1 MLSTED
7 DGDYPT
13 PTSSPSASSIAYSCD
28 EAGSDLDRYCSAN
41 SVLERSS
48 FSSSTGYHAADFF
61 DDAFPSLSLHSNS
74 NSNLP
79 SPTLRPSHA
88 AEDSISI
95 SGDDCSDPGAHSD
108 DDDDSPRSLH
118 GLNGWNQNLNQN
130 RSSGVGRGSER
141 RSSILMDSSVA
152 FGSDDWDEFM
162 LERGDGSGES
172 APVYLF
178 EMESIHSKEQ
188 IKLSGDEPGCKE
200 GEVNQET
207 VQLSEVK
214 GKEPVSSAEHPQL
227 ESSSGK
233 SGFNAGEEN
242 HLDVAKEHE
251 SNGNSS
257 SESMEKREEAVKEL
271 EGLESFKKK
280 SGGKEIEEEHP
291 ILATGGKD
299 AESEIE
305 LKGIDQVNQIGGTDN
320 LLDDMVLEM
329 EDILLNSE
337 SHSPRSNTDNRYK
350 NHATDLLA
358 HHSREGSSTAS
369 TSGADD
375 SYGSIRNP
383 ESIDSV
389 ELIGAKQK
397 KGDVSFGERL
407 VGVKEYTVYIFKV
420 RSGADCWQVERRY
433 RDFYTLYRQL
443 KALFT
448 AHGLTLPL
456 PWSHV
461 ESESKKVFGNSSP
474 TVIADR
480 SVLLQECLSS
490 LLSSR
495 YSFRTPTPL
504 LFFLSPG
511 KIPLASQIPPHS
523 QGKNLIPSDSMGKKI
538 SLVVEVRAHKSVRQL
553 LELQHHT
560 CAGCHQPL
568 DSESTF
574 LRGLAQ
580 TVGWS
585 RNFRFCE
592 YTGQL
597 FCTACH
603 VNDTAVIPGRVLHGW
618 DFTLYPVSQLAKAYL
633 ESINDQP
640 MLCVSAVNPF
650 LFSKVPALLHIMGL
664 RKKIAAMLPYIT
676 CPFRKSVEKGL
687 GARRYLLE
695 CNDFF
700 ALRDLVDLSKGV
712 FAGFPVMVERLHK
725 KIEEH
730 ITQQC
735 LVCYDAGV
743 PCAARNSCHDPLS
756 LIFPFQETEAQ
767 KCSSCGSIFHAD
779 CFMML
784 NGCACKKTGVGK
796 VDKRVGPAHQ
806 SDGLVNR
813 LSVPSSQSTSGFFSD
828 IISKATSDKIWRP
841 KNRSP
846 VILMGSLPGG
856 TSL

>member
-1 MLSTED
+1 MLSMED
-7 DGDYPT
+7 DGEYPS
-13 PTSSPSASSIAYSCD
+13 PTSSPSASSTAYSSQ
-28 EAGSDLDRYCSAN
+28 SDLDRYCSAN

-48 FSSSTGYHAADFF
+48 FSSSTGFF

-74 NSNLP
+74 NSTLP
-79 SPTLRPSHA
+79 SPTLRPSN
-88 AEDSISI
+88 SISV
-95 SGDDCSDPGAHSD
+95 SLSLSADDDRSDHSD
-108 DDDDSPRSLH
+108 DGTPRPDSLPR
-118 GLNGWNQNLNQN
+118 NQ
-130 RSSGVGRGSER
+130 SER
-141 RSSILMDSSVA
+141 TSSILMDSSVA

-162 LERGDGSGES
+162 LETGDGTGQS

-178 EMESIHSKEQ
+178 QMDSLHSKQ
-188 IKLSGDEPGCKE
+188 QFKLSGAQPGCEE
-200 GEVNQET
+200 GEANQQLQ
-207 VQLSEVK
+207 QLSEVK
-214 GKEPVSSAEHPQL
+214 GKEPIYSQL
-227 ESSSGK
+227 ESSSAK
-233 SGFNAGEEN
+233 SGFNAGEKEI
-242 HLDVAKEHE
+242 HLSVHKEHH
-251 SNGNSS
+251 SSGTTSS
-257 SESMEKREEAVKEL
+257 SENIDKRQEEGVKESD
-271 EGLESFKKK
+271 GLESFKQKCEGIEIEDGHAMLAN
-280 SGGKEIEEEHP
+280 GGKH
-291 ILATGGKD
+291 T
-299 AESEIE
+299 ESEIE
-305 LKGIDQVNQIGGTDN
+305 LKGIDQVDQNGGSDN
-320 LLDDMVLEM
+320 SLDDMVLEM

-350 NHATDLLA
+350 SHATGLLA
-358 HHSREGSSTAS
+358 LHSREGSSTAS

-375 SYGSIRNP
+375 SYGPVRNP

-490 LLSSR
+490 LISSR
-495 YSFRTPTPL
+495 YSFGTPTPL

-511 KIPLASQIPPHS
+511 KTLDSSQISPHS
-523 QGKNLIPSDSMGKKI
+523 SSKNLVPSDSMGKKI
-538 SLVVEVRAHKSVRQL
+538 SLVMEVRAHKSVRQL
-553 LELQHHT
+553 LEIQHHT
-560 CAGCHQPL
+560 CAGCHRPL

-574 LRGLAQ
+574 LKGLAQ

-597 FCTACH
+597 FCTTCH

-687 GARRYLLE
+687 GTRRYLLE

-743 PCAARNSCHDPLS
+743 PCAARNSCHNPFS

-767 KCSSCGSIFHAD
+767 KCSSCGSIYHAD

-784 NGCACKKTGVGK
+784 NGCACKKTGVTNS
-796 VDKRVGPAHQ
+796 DKRVGPAHQ
-806 SDGLVNR
+806 SDGLMNGLVNK

-828 IISKATSDKIWRP
+828 IISKATSDKIWKPR
-841 KNRSP
+841 NRSP

>member
-1 MLSTED
+1 MLSMED
-7 DGDYPT
+7 DGEYPS
-13 PTSSPSASSIAYSCD
+13 PTSSPSASSIAYS
-28 EAGSDLDRYCSAN
+28 SDLDRYCSAN
-41 SVLERSS
+41 SLLERSS
-48 FSSSTGYHAADFF
+48 FSSSTGYHPADFF
-61 DDAFPSLSLHSNS
+61 DDATFHSNS
-74 NSNLP
+74 TLP
-79 SPTLRPSHA
+79 SPTLRPSDSNA
-88 AEDSISI
+88 ADDSISI
-95 SGDDCSDPGAHSD
+95 SADDDRSDQSD
-108 DDDDSPRSLH
+108 DASPRSDSLH
-118 GLNGWNQNLNQN
+118 GWNRNQNQNQN
-130 RSSGVGRGSER
+130 QNESPGVRS
-141 RSSILMDSSVA
+141 SSILMDSSVA
-152 FGSDDWDEFM
+152 FGSHDWDEFM
-162 LERGDGSGES
+162 LETADGSGQS

-178 EMESIHSKEQ
+178 PMESLHSKQQ
-188 IKLSGDEPGCKE
+188 IKLSGAQPVCKE
-200 GEVNQET
+200 GEAKQELQ
-207 VQLSEVK
+207 QLSEAK
-214 GKEPVSSAEHPQL
+214 GKESIYSQL

-233 SGFNAGEEN
+233 SGFNAGEKEN
-242 HLDVAKEHE
+242 HLSVAKDHE
-251 SNGNSS
+251 SNGTNSS
-257 SESMEKREEAVKEL
+257 ANIIEKREEGVKES
-271 EGLESFKKK
+271 EGLESFKQKCE
-280 SGGKEIEEEHP
+280 GKEIEDGHP
-291 ILATGGKD
+291 ILATAAKD
-299 AESEIE
+299 TESEIE
-305 LKGIDQVNQIGGTDN
+305 LKGIDQVNQNGGFDN
-320 LLDDMVLEM
+320 SLDDMVLEM

-350 NHATDLLA
+350 NHATGLLA
-358 HHSREGSSTAS
+358 LHSREGSSTAS

-375 SYGSIRNP
+375 SYGPIRNP

-490 LLSSR
+490 LISSR
-495 YSFRTPTPL
+495 YSFGTPTPL

-511 KIPLASQIPPHS
+511 KTLDSSQISPHS
-523 QGKNLIPSDSMGKKI
+523 SSKNLIPSDSMGKKI
-538 SLVVEVRAHKSVRQL
+538 SLVMEVRAHKSVRQL

-560 CAGCHQPL
+560 CAGCHRPL

-574 LRGLAQ
+574 LKGLAQ

-603 VNDTAVIPGRVLHGW
+603 MNDTAVIPGRVLHGW

-687 GARRYLLE
+687 GTRRYLLE

-743 PCAARNSCHDPLS
+743 PCAARNSCHDPFS

-767 KCSSCGSIFHAD
+767 KCSSCGSIYHAD

-784 NGCACKKTGVGK
+784 NGCACKKTGVTNA
-796 VDKRVGPAHQ
+796 DKRVGPAHQ

-828 IISKATSDKIWRP
+828 IISKATSDKIWKPR
-841 KNRSP
+841 NRSP